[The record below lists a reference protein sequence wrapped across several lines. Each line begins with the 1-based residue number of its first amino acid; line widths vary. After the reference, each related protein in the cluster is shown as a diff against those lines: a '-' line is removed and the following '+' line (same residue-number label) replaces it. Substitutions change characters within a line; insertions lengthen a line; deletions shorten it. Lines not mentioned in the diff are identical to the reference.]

1 MPEFRLS
8 TCMVSFLHRKRN
20 FRIEK
25 GLELH
30 LLEEADRE
38 APRECCGLLA
48 GRHGVAEAHFS
59 LPNIS
64 SDAERRYF
72 AEPKAL
78 VAAMQTIRHS
88 QLELIGIYHS
98 HPKSSP
104 APSPTD
110 IEQAYYPD
118 CGYVIIGPR
127 EHEMR
132 IRAYR
137 IEKEQVSELVVE
149 WVEK

>member
-1 MPEFRLS
+1 
-8 TCMVSFLHRKRN
+8 MVSLLDGKRN
-20 FRIEK
+20 FRIKKE
-25 GLELH
+25 LEVS
-30 LLEEADRE
+30 LLEHADRE

-48 GRHGVAEAHFS
+48 GRHGVAGAHFS
-59 LPNIS
+59 LPNIA

-72 AEPKAL
+72 AEPKVL
-78 VAAMQTIRHS
+78 VESMLAIRHS
-88 QLELIGIYHS
+88 QLELLGIYHS

-118 CGYVIIGPR
+118 CAYVIIGPR
-127 EHEMR
+127 EYEMR
-132 IRAYR
+132 IKAYQ
-137 IEKEQVSELVVE
+137 IKEGHASELVVE